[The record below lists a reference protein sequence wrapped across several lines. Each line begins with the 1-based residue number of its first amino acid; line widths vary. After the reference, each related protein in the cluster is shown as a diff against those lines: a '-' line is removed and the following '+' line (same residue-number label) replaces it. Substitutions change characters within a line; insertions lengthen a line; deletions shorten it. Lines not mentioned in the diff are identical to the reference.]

1 MWQWLWSQTLFLRL
15 ADLAENIFLRVEKV
29 AWGRDPG
36 ALVQLPILHTKFLD
50 WSTIMHAVLEPET
63 VANLASQIEA
73 VLYLHMY

>member
-1 MWQWLWSQTLFLRL
+1 M
-15 ADLAENIFLRVEKV
+15 
-29 AWGRDPG
+29 
-36 ALVQLPILHTKFLD
+36 QLPILHTKFLD